1 MINKTIS
8 HYKILEKLGGGGM
21 GVVYKAQDIKLDRTV
36 ALKFLP
42 PNMLADK
49 EAEQRFISEAKAASS
64 FDHPNICTIFEI
76 AKTDDD
82 QLFIVM
88 ACYEGETLKKK
99 IEKEFIKTD
108 DAIDIIIQIA
118 TGLQKAHEKEIIHRD
133 IKPANIF
140 ITKDGMVKI
149 LDFGLAKVSTQTQLT
164 TMGTTMGTV
173 AYMSPEQTKGEEV
186 DHRTDI
192 WSLGVVFYEMLTGQL
207 PFKGEYEQAVIYSIL
222 NEDPK
227 FIAELSGDIQ
237 PQLTHIVERA
247 LKKNPKERYQT
258 TKDLIDGLK
267 AFDKSGASIKGKM
280 IISTVAVLPFSNMS
294 NDTEQQYFCDGM
306 AEDIINDLAHLKDL
320 RVVARTSSFAFRD
333 KNLDI
338 REIGRKLGAHSILEG
353 SVRKAGNRLRIT
365 AQLINVADGYHLWSE
380 RYNRELEDVFA
391 IQEEISNAIV
401 NALKIELTRETDTPI
416 LKRYPNNLEAYDLY
430 LKGRYFWNTRQSGG
444 LEKARHHFEK
454 AVKIEPTYALAY
466 AGLADYYNIMGWYAY
481 STPKESLPKAK
492 QAALKALE
500 INNNLAEAHSALAF
514 AKWTYDW
521 DMETAEK
528 EFKHAIE
535 LNPNYSTAHMWYSN
549 FLVANSR
556 SEKGLVEIEKALTLD
571 PLSHTIQA
579 CSGGMFYLAG
589 QYDRAV
595 RQCTNTLEMN
605 PKFSL
610 ARNILTLIYE
620 QQLNYIEA
628 IKEGLKIRKD
638 FDSPE
643 AISSL
648 GYAYARSSKID
659 EAIQLLNELIKL
671 SKKKY
676 VSSYH
681 IAVIYIGL
689 NKKEDAIVWLEKAVE
704 ERSPSLVYL
713 KVDPIFNS
721 LQADPRF
728 IEILRKIGLE
738 K

>member
-1 MINKTIS
+1 
-8 HYKILEKLGGGGM
+8 
-21 GVVYKAQDIKLDRTV
+21 
-36 ALKFLP
+36 
-42 PNMLADK
+42 
-49 EAEQRFISEAKAASS
+49 
-64 FDHPNICTIFEI
+64 
-76 AKTDDD
+76 
-82 QLFIVM
+82 
-88 ACYEGETLKKK
+88 
-99 IEKEFIKTD
+99 
-108 DAIDIIIQIA
+108 
-118 TGLQKAHEKEIIHRD
+118 
-133 IKPANIF
+133 
-140 ITKDGMVKI
+140 
-149 LDFGLAKVSTQTQLT
+149 
-164 TMGTTMGTV
+164 
-173 AYMSPEQTKGEEV
+173 
-186 DHRTDI
+186 
-192 WSLGVVFYEMLTGQL
+192 
-207 PFKGEYEQAVIYSIL
+207 
-222 NEDPK
+222 
-227 FIAELSGDIQ
+227 
-237 PQLTHIVERA
+237 
-247 LKKNPKERYQT
+247 
-258 TKDLIDGLK
+258 
-267 AFDKSGASIKGKM
+267 
-280 IISTVAVLPFSNMS
+280 MS

-306 AEDIINDLAHLKDL
+306 AEDIINELAHLKDL
-320 RVVARTSSFAFRD
+320 QVVARTSSFAFRD

-338 REIGRKLGAHSILEG
+338 REIGRKLGAQSIVEG

-401 NALKIELTRETDTPI
+401 NALKIELTGETDTPV

-481 STPKESLPKAK
+481 STPKESLPNAK

-500 INNNLAEAHSALAF
+500 IDNNLAEAHSALAF

-595 RQCTNTLEMN
+595 SQCTNTLEMN

-620 QQLNYIEA
+620 QQLNYVEA

-643 AISSL
+643 AIASL

-659 EAIQLLNELIKL
+659 EATQLLNELKKL

-681 IAVIYIGL
+681 IAVIYMGL
-689 NKKEDAIVWLEKAVE
+689 NKIGHTLTWLEKAVE